1 MTATINIAVVTGGG
15 HGIGR
20 ALCKCLA
27 RDGVKVVVAELEPDA
42 AANVATDIGGIPRVI
57 DVGDE
62 AAVQALVEDVE
73 RDVGPID
80 LFVSN
85 AGVGFGDADG
95 NAASRDGG
103 LIPVDDRWEACWNVN
118 VMAHVYAARVLL
130 PRMIE
135 RGGGHLVNVA
145 SAAGL
150 LSQIGDAA
158 YSATKHAAV
167 AFAESLAIT
176 HGEQGI
182 RVSVVCPQA
191 VATRMI
197 GIEDDA
203 ESFDG
208 GFGGNDVDGILSPD
222 RVADDIV
229 AGIRAGDDSSYCRTR
244 RCVPIFSARRQTTI
258 AGLPACSG
266 SGANSWEKKNEN
278 GPVWKGGARQRRI
291 TRHRRSNRARSRRLW
306 RKGRLHQSQDRGRAG
321 GRRCDRGRGR

>member
-1 MTATINIAVVTGGG
+1 MTADINIAVVTGGG

-20 ALCKCLA
+20 ALCKRLA
-27 RDGVKVVVAELEPDA
+27 RDGVTVVVADLDA
-42 AANVATDIGGIPRVI
+42 NAAENVAAEAGCIAKVL

-62 AAVQALVEDVE
+62 AAVHALIDTVE
-73 RDVGPID
+73 RETGAID

-95 NAASRDGG
+95 NAASREGG
-103 LIPVDDRWEACWNVN
+103 MIPVDDRWEACWNVN
-118 VMAHVYAARVLL
+118 VMAHVYAARALL
-130 PRMIE
+130 PRMIG

-182 RVSVVCPQA
+182 KVSVVCPQA

-203 ESFDG
+203 ESLDG

-222 RVADDIV
+222 QVADDIV
-229 AGIRAGDDSSYCRTR
+229 AGIRAGRFL
-244 RCVPIFSARRQTTI
+244 VLPHPQVQTYFQRKAADHDRWI
-258 AGLPACSG
+258 AGM
-266 SGANSWEKKNEN
+266 
-278 GPVWKGGARQRRI
+278 QRF
-291 TRHRRSNRARSRRLW
+291 RRKLTGEES
-306 RKGRLHQSQDRGRAG
+306 
-321 GRRCDRGRGR
+321 

>member
-1 MTATINIAVVTGGG
+1 MLLHGGPAQLPEPDCRRSEKRMTVDINTAVVTGGG

-20 ALCKCLA
+20 ALCRRLA
-27 RDGVKVVVAELEPDA
+27 RDGVTVVVAELEPDA
-42 AANVATDIGGIPRVI
+42 AASVAADIGGIAQVV

-62 AAVQALVEDVE
+62 AAVQALVESVE

-85 AGVGFGDADG
+85 AGVGYGDANG
-95 NAASRDGG
+95 NAASREGG
-103 LIPVDDRWEACWNVN
+103 MIPCDDRWQACWNVN
-118 VMAHVYAARVLL
+118 VMAHVYAARALL
-130 PRMIE
+130 PRMIA
-135 RGGGHLVNVA
+135 RGGGYLVNVA

-150 LSQIGDAA
+150 LSQLGDAA

-167 AFAESLAIT
+167 GFAESLAIT

-203 ESFDG
+203 ESVDG

-222 RVADDIV
+222 QVADDVV
-229 AGIRAGDDSSYCRTR
+229 AGIHAGRFLVLPHPQVHTYFQRKAADHDRW
-244 RCVPIFSARRQTTI
+244 I
-258 AGLPACSG
+258 AGM
-266 SGANSWEKKNEN
+266 
-278 GPVWKGGARQRRI
+278 QRF
-291 TRHRRSNRARSRRLW
+291 RRKLTGEER
-306 RKGRLHQSQDRGRAG
+306 
-321 GRRCDRGRGR
+321 

>member
-1 MTATINIAVVTGGG
+1 MTVDINIAVVTGGG

-20 ALCKCLA
+20 ALCKRLA
-27 RDGVKVVVAELEPDA
+27 RDGITVVVADLEPDA
-42 AANVATDIGGIPRVI
+42 AENVAADVGGVPRAV

-62 AAVQALVEDVE
+62 AAMQALVEDVE

-85 AGVGFGDADG
+85 AGVGYGDANDD
-95 NAASRDGG
+95 ATSREGG
-103 LIPVDDRWEACWNVN
+103 MIPVDDRWQACWDVN
-118 VMAHVYAARVLL
+118 VMAHVYAARALL

-197 GIEDDA
+197 GIEDD
-203 ESFDG
+203 EDSFDG

-222 RVADDIV
+222 QVADDIV
-229 AGIRAGDDSSYCRTR
+229 AGI
-244 RCVPIFSARRQTTI
+244 Q
-258 AGLPACSG
+258 SG
-266 SGANSWEKKNEN
+266 SFLVL
-278 GPVWKGGARQRRI
+278 PHPQVRTYFQRKAADHDRWI
-291 TRHRRSNRARSRRLW
+291 SGMQRFRL
-306 RKGRLHQSQDRGRAG
+306 KLMGEEG
-321 GRRCDRGRGR
+321 

>member
-1 MTATINIAVVTGGG
+1 MTADITSAVVTGGG

-20 ALCKCLA
+20 AVCKRLA
-27 RDGVKVVVAELEPDA
+27 RDGVQVVVADLDADA
-42 AANVATDIGGIPRVI
+42 AANVAAEIGGIAQVL
-57 DVGDE
+57 DVSDE
-62 AAVQALVEDVE
+62 AAVHALVDTVE
-73 RDVGPID
+73 HETGTID

-85 AGVGFGDADG
+85 AGVGFGDAGG
-95 NAASRDGG
+95 NAASREGG
-103 LIPVDDRWEACWNVN
+103 MIPVDDRWEACWNIN
-118 VMAHVYAARVLL
+118 VMAHVYAARALL
-130 PRMIE
+130 PRMIA

-203 ESFDG
+203 ETLDG
-208 GFGGNDVDGILSPD
+208 GFGGNDVDGILSPGQ
-222 RVADDIV
+222 VADDIV
-229 AGIRAGDDSSYCRTR
+229 AGIRAGRFLVLPHPQVRTYFQR
-244 RCVPIFSARRQTTI
+244 KAADHDRWI
-258 AGLPACSG
+258 AGM
-266 SGANSWEKKNEN
+266 
-278 GPVWKGGARQRRI
+278 QRF
-291 TRHRRSNRARSRRLW
+291 RRKLTGEA
-306 RKGRLHQSQDRGRAG
+306 
-321 GRRCDRGRGR
+321 